1 MMASMNPQNTQFA
14 VMIAGFVVVISF
26 LWSISNDIAE
36 LREQMASNTAVTSAN
51 SDAVRANSSKIA
63 GHGEG
68 IANLNGTTQAHIY
81 GHSHPAKVVS
91 ESDEAK

>member
-1 MMASMNPQNTQFA
+1 MNPQNTQFA
-14 VMIAGFVVVISF
+14 VMIAGFIAVLSF
-26 LWSISNDIAE
+26 LWSISNDIAD
-36 LREQMASNTAVTSAN
+36 LRAQMTLNTAVTSAN
-51 SDAVRANSSKIA
+51 SDAVKANSSKIA

>member
-1 MMASMNPQNTQFA
+1 MNTQNTQFA
-14 VMIAGFVVVISF
+14 VIIASLIAVLSF
-26 LWSISNDIAE
+26 LWSISNDIAD
-36 LREQMASNTAVTSAN
+36 LRAQMTLNTAVTSAN
-51 SDAVRANSSKIA
+51 SDAVKANSSKIV

-91 ESDEAK
+91 ESEEAK